1 MAPSSPAP
9 PPEPAASV
17 PRRQVRIRDLLLPV
31 ALSLGT
37 LALILWFTYDAQAF
51 SAVASRFRP
60 GVFALAVGA
69 VLANFVMGGMRI
81 RHVSDGLLSARQSV
95 RGQVTWDFLSAITP
109 SAMGGAPFAAYFIA
123 RFNGLP
129 VGRVTAVL
137 LFLILMDQLWFVV
150 AIVASYLAA
159 VWIPV
164 FPNETLGALG
174 IGTIATYLGGVVL
187 WISFFMY
194 ATLIRPEI
202 LEWVIGKVMR
212 IRWLRRFEPTVRAEA
227 RRMRRQAQS
236 LRGKPFR
243 FYAVG
248 GLYTLGVW
256 ALRYTIVFLAALTF
270 SDIAR
275 PVLYV
280 FRTIGLWLVGI
291 AMPTPGGAG
300 GMEGLFMLFLAPL
313 LPEGAGGP
321 TVLLWRLISYH
332 LILVVG
338 VFVAG
343 AAVRA
348 MLAGDG
354 PGAASDADPSLAD
367 DIATE
372 LSAAA
377 AAPVVVAPEPD
388 LERDA
393 PTPDAT

>member
-1 MAPSSPAP
+1 METPPPAP
-9 PPEPAASV
+9 PAAPA
-17 PRRQVRIRDLLLPV
+17 PRRRVRVRDLVLPV
-31 ALSLGT
+31 VLSLGT
-37 LALILWFTYDAQAF
+37 LAVILWLTYDAQAF

-81 RHVSDGLLSARQSV
+81 RHVSAGLLSAKQSV

-137 LFLILMDQLWFVV
+137 LFLILMDQLWFIV
-150 AIVASYLAA
+150 AIVASYVAA

-164 FPNETLGALG
+164 FPTSLGAVG
-174 IGTIATYLGGVVL
+174 IGTVALYLGGVVS
-187 WISFFMY
+187 WITFFMY

-202 LEWVIGKVMR
+202 LESVIGRVMR
-212 IRWLRRFEPTVRAEA
+212 FRWLRRFEPTVRAEA
-227 RRMRRQAQS
+227 RKMRRQAQS

-243 FYAVG
+243 FYAIG

-270 SDIAR
+270 SDVAR

-313 LPEGAGGP
+313 LPDGAGGP
-321 TVLLWRLISYH
+321 TVLLWRLVSYH
-332 LILVVG
+332 FILVVG
-338 VFVAG
+338 AFVAG

-348 MLAGDG
+348 MLAGEG
-354 PGAASDADPSLAD
+354 PTAGDPEAAEPEPTLAD
-367 DIATE
+367 DLAAE
-372 LSAAA
+372 LGAAA
-377 AAPVVVAPEPD
+377 AAPATVAPDP
-388 LERDA
+388 
-393 PTPDAT
+393 PPSP